1 MRDSDQA
8 GKLFGCSNR
17 DPFPGVQ
24 IKLELKQKRFDHID
38 RSHYSK
44 ILTLTRGKCTACLKI
59 LKNKLFVYS
68 VFEVALFP
76 KLHY

>member
-1 MRDSDQA
+1 MRGLRSGRKA
-8 GKLFGCSNR
+8 FWLFHR

-44 ILTLTRGKCTACLKI
+44 ILTLTRGKRTACLKI